1 MLKSE
6 FINEIIRPRKLTT
19 TKKNCKNV
27 RDKILLSKFKKFLK
41 FLIEKKI
48 INGKKIYKLLKS
60 KLSGI
65 CYKIR
70 SAGFCVVDEVPL
82 LINNAE

>member
-48 INGKKIYKLLKS
+48 IKNDEQSPKNKEYNPIKLAKIIS
-60 KLSGI
+60 
-65 CYKIR
+65 
-70 SAGFCVVDEVPL
+70 PL
-82 LINNAE
+82 